1 MHHIDQT
8 NQLFIVRNHD
18 VLINTTPEKLWPHVL
33 RFETYNRTFEKVELL
48 SGMQDTV
55 GSISLLTK
63 KVGDMY
69 MPPYLV
75 KVIEVKPQRQIVW
88 KMYPRTGNEF
98 YCMVD
103 FSLEPVG
110 KATRFFVDV
119 YSESQVPIMSEAQ
132 LERLKSDIHKMYDKL
147 MEMMFKNIKDLAE
160 AQ

>member
-1 MHHIDQT
+1 MHYIDQT
-8 NQLFIVRNHD
+8 NQIYIVRNHD
-18 VLINTTPEKLWPHVL
+18 VLINATPEKIWPHLL

-48 SGMQDTV
+48 SGEQDAV

-63 KVGDMY
+63 KAGDMY

-75 KVIEVKPQRQIVW
+75 KIIEVKPQKQIVW

-119 YSESQVPIMSEAQ
+119 YSESQVPIMSKGQ
-132 LERLKSDIHKMYDKL
+132 LETMKSDVHKMYDKL
-147 MEMMFKNIKDLAE
+147 FEMMFKNIKELTE
-160 AQ
+160 AK